1 MRKNLVCAGITAFV
15 MLALPALAVRFISGD
30 AGMAVC
36 FILFF
41 AVDPLTAAAS
51 GVFAGRDVR
60 KRWFQPLLTAA
71 LFLAGTWLL
80 FDPGETAFLLYAG
93 IYLAI
98 GCAAM
103 AAAHLIAA
111 KRAR

>member
-1 MRKNLVCAGITAFV
+1 MKKNLICAAISAV
-15 MLALPALAVRFISGD
+15 IMLALPWCAVKFIQGD
-30 AGMAVC
+30 GGMAVC

-93 IYLAI
+93 IYLAV

-103 AAAHLIAA
+103 AAARLVKA